1 MKILLLK
8 YICLPIICVTSGYS
22 FIYLNNQTELLHEN
36 ILSKKTKKAKQIYIH
51 NPKNN
56 STKLVIIDPPKD
68 TTEDQKQKK
77 EEYVAKDK
85 NMLPD
90 VEFLN
95 FIIDK
100 GKEGIPVLKFNN
112 VFASI
117 LNF

>member
-8 YICLPIICVTSGYS
+8 YICLPIICLTSGYS
-22 FIYLNNQTELLHEN
+22 FIYLNNQTELLHES
-36 ILSKKTKKAKQIYIH
+36 ILSRKVPKAKQVYIH
-51 NPKNN
+51 DPKSN

-68 TTEDQKQKK
+68 TAEDAKSK
-77 EEYVAKDK
+77 EDYAAKDK

-112 VFASI
+112 VFAYI
-117 LNF
+117 FNFG